1 MGYIKNNLDL
11 KSYFN
16 SYPMPIL
23 VLSIVIIYTVNS
35 LANPNSKGNLCSS
48 LLGNK
53 LSLVESN
60 INSKGNLPLIERLA
74 ANQLEAVSINQ
85 ETQLKMDL
93 LEYFNPSIKK
103 SISLFENIP
112 TISNEIFNSAI
123 QFFRA
128 KNDYQFIDQLLSS
141 YVIFKH
147 NYETQDPS
155 IENFIESID
164 FNFPKGIEF
173 PLGSYDKVYP
183 TIPMIMVSKLRAP
196 IDLYTMDIHLLFS
209 KADNYWVSTLL
220 QSLSKGNTFQ
230 KDNAFILSLKDTFNN
245 HPDEYDFYP
254 LDSKFN
260 MIARRSASWRTGANE
275 STRYLFL
282 SLQKKFPNN
291 LELQK
296 FGKTIRTPENE
307 NESPENIDIN
317 NLTSIRFYSQT
328 PFTISE
334 GNELLKKAIEEV
346 HQTVPKLN
354 HRGFPSSFNWL
365 ISRFESDNSKSAV
378 LFPDFKSL
386 SIADQMGF
394 RTKER
399 ANIIRRLQKNIEQLI
414 DGKKSLFSFF
424 LFNQETNL
432 PRVDAE
438 NNSSLVRLLNGFYKE
453 LAGDS
458 NADYFQAPKKMQ
470 AWIERLFLAHL
481 FRTGDWP
488 TDIMSYEKFK
498 DDKNIS
504 KNLPTTIFNES
515 VQQYLLSTSHHTL
528 LLRYEDGLYFLPG
541 TTPESLRVIGITH
554 QYKDPISYLN
564 AQNNSSKYSMIN
576 LHIISIQQF
585 KGYLDSA
592 NTQNNGVVITAKRPL
607 LFAAELFLK

>member
-1 MGYIKNNLDL
+1 M
-11 KSYFN
+11 
-16 SYPMPIL
+16 
-23 VLSIVIIYTVNS
+23 
-35 LANPNSKGNLCSS
+35 
-48 LLGNK
+48 
-53 LSLVESN
+53 
-60 INSKGNLPLIERLA
+60 
-74 ANQLEAVSINQ
+74 
-85 ETQLKMDL
+85 
-93 LEYFNPSIKK
+93 
-103 SISLFENIP
+103 
-112 TISNEIFNSAI
+112 
-123 QFFRA
+123 
-128 KNDYQFIDQLLSS
+128 
-141 YVIFKH
+141 
-147 NYETQDPS
+147 
-155 IENFIESID
+155 
-164 FNFPKGIEF
+164 
-173 PLGSYDKVYP
+173 
-183 TIPMIMVSKLRAP
+183 
-196 IDLYTMDIHLLFS
+196 
-209 KADNYWVSTLL
+209 
-220 QSLSKGNTFQ
+220 
-230 KDNAFILSLKDTFNN
+230 
-245 HPDEYDFYP
+245 
-254 LDSKFN
+254 
-260 MIARRSASWRTGANE
+260 
-275 STRYLFL
+275 
-282 SLQKKFPNN
+282 
-291 LELQK
+291 
-296 FGKTIRTPENE
+296 
-307 NESPENIDIN
+307 
-317 NLTSIRFYSQT
+317 
-328 PFTISE
+328 
-334 GNELLKKAIEEV
+334 LKKAIEEV